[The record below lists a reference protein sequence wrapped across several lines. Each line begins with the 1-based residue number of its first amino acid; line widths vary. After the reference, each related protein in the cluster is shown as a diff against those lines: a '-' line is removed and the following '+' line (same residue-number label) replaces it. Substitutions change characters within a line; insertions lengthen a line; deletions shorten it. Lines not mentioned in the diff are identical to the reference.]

1 MNAVQIT
8 DAALIEQA
16 EAMAKLKGVT
26 VSKIITD
33 TLAEAFRME
42 NYFNARAQ
50 RADPVKAL
58 EILARAGV
66 GNEPDEAMLKDKG
79 ERIAPP

>member
-16 EAMAKLKGVT
+16 EAMAKLKGVS
-26 VSKIITD
+26 VNKVITD
-33 TLAEAFRME
+33 TLAEAFRTE
-42 NYFNARAQ
+42 NYFNERAQ
-50 RADPVKAL
+50 RANPVKAL

-66 GNEPDEAMLKDKG
+66 GNDPDPGDT
-79 ERIAPP
+79 

>member
-66 GNEPDEAMLKDKG
+66 GNEPDEGDA
-79 ERIAPP
+79 

>member
-8 DAALIEQA
+8 DASLIEQA

-26 VSKIITD
+26 VNKIITD
-33 TLAEAFRME
+33 TLTEAFRTE
-42 NYFNARAQ
+42 NYFNERAQ

-66 GNEPDEAMLKDKG
+66 GNKPDEGDA
-79 ERIAPP
+79 